1 MKRKNKDGSF
11 HEYRRSAMRNMEDAG
26 VPRSSAIQA
35 SGRKPETVYKRYA
48 IWNPKDA
55 QETSRQ
61 IEERKTKAVNTPE
74 ERKTT
79 RSNNGQTSGQNG
91 PEQQAANP

>member
-1 MKRKNKDGSF
+1 MKQKNKDGSF

-35 SGRKPETVYKRYA
+35 GGPKTETVYKRFA
-48 IWNPKDA
+48 IRNPKDA

-61 IEERKTKAVNTPE
+61 IEERKTRAVNTLD
-74 ERKTT
+74 ERKTS
-79 RSNNGQTSGQNG
+79 RSNNGQTSGQHG
-91 PEQQAANP
+91 EAQQSADP